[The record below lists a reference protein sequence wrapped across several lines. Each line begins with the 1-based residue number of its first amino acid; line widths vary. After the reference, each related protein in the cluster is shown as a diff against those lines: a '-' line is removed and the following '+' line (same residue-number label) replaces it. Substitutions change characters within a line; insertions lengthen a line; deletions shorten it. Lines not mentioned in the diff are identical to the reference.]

1 MTDLWTYLEKAVQLY
16 ALNIVIAILIF
27 VLGRWA
33 AHAIVRFARR
43 VMKRRNVDETLSKFF
58 SSLLYVLLM
67 AVVIIAALGQL
78 GIETTSLIAVIGA
91 AGLAIGLAL
100 QGSLSNFASGVML
113 IIFRPF
119 KVGDYVEAGGVSGVV
134 EVISLFTTTF
144 KTPDNKRVIVPNA
157 QITDDSITN
166 YSAEDKRR
174 IDLVYRIGY
183 DNDIRRAK
191 QIIENEL
198 AEEPRILADPAP
210 IVGVEE
216 LAAASVNLAV
226 RPWVNTADYWDVYFA
241 LNERMKKRFET
252 EGISIPAPPREVLI
266 SKPGR

>member
-27 VLGRWA
+27 VLGRWV
-33 AHAIVRFARR
+33 AHAVVRFARR

-58 SSLLYVLLM
+58 CSLLFALLM
-67 AVVIIAALGQL
+67 AVIIIAALGQL

-119 KVGDYVEAGGVSGVV
+119 KVGDYVDAGGVSGVA
-134 EVISLFTTTF
+134 EVISLFTTMF
-144 KTPDNKRVIVPNA
+144 KTPDNKKVIVPNA
-157 QITDDSITN
+157 LITSGSITN

-183 DNDIRRAK
+183 DNDIFKAK
-191 QIIENEL
+191 QIIQTVL
-198 AEEPRILADPAP
+198 AEDPRILADPAP
-210 IVGVEE
+210 TVGVEE
-216 LAAASVNLAV
+216 LAVASVNLAV
-226 RPWVNTADYWDVYFA
+226 RPWVRTTEYWDVYFA
-241 LNERMKKRFET
+241 LNERMKQRFE
-252 EGISIPAPPREVLI
+252 EENISMTTPLREVHI
-266 SKPGR
+266 TKQGI